1 MSVIGKTKK
10 IAEYGDFQTPL
21 VLAQR
26 VSGAIDRQHVQPNT
40 IIEPTCGK
48 GAFLKAAAERFPD
61 ASKILGIDINPAY
74 VEIAKKLNACDV
86 LNGRMEIRQGDFYAV
101 NFADLLLSCV
111 DPILVIGNP
120 PWVTNTELG
129 SLGSCNAPKKSNFQ
143 GRNGLD
149 AITGKANFDISEW
162 MLIKLLENLNGR
174 KATLAMLC
182 KTAVA
187 RKVLYH
193 VWKEKIALD
202 QSSIHLI
209 DADRYFGVSVEACLL
224 VCNLAPG
231 SRKCECDIYEDLDD
245 RKISKVIGFRDEL
258 VIANVEA
265 YERWKHLRGKCIY
278 KWRSGVKHDCG
289 KIMELWPEDKA
300 FRNGLGEIV
309 ELEPDY
315 IYPMLKTSEVANG
328 STQKPKRWMLITQQT
343 PGEDTSIIKT
353 IAPKTWKYLN
363 DHADALDRRGS
374 SIYRKRSRFS
384 VFGIGDYTFAPWK
397 VAISGFYK
405 RFRFAVIGPY
415 NGKPIVLDDAS
426 YFIACQSE
434 KEAFFL
440 HSLLSSEV
448 AQEFYSAF
456 VFWDAKRPI
465 TVDVLKQLNL
475 IALAKELGLMH
486 KMEINPTSTSNCKQ
500 HILFE

>member
-1 MSVIGKTKK
+1 
-10 IAEYGDFQTPL
+10 
-21 VLAQR
+21 
-26 VSGAIDRQHVQPNT
+26 
-40 IIEPTCGK
+40 
-48 GAFLKAAAERFPD
+48 
-61 ASKILGIDINPAY
+61 
-74 VEIAKKLNACDV
+74 
-86 LNGRMEIRQGDFYAV
+86 
-101 NFADLLLSCV
+101 
-111 DPILVIGNP
+111 
-120 PWVTNTELG
+120 
-129 SLGSCNAPKKSNFQ
+129 
-143 GRNGLD
+143 
-149 AITGKANFDISEW
+149 
-162 MLIKLLENLNGR
+162 
-174 KATLAMLC
+174 
-182 KTAVA
+182 
-187 RKVLYH
+187 
-193 VWKEKIALD
+193 
-202 QSSIHLI
+202 
-209 DADRYFGVSVEACLL
+209 
-224 VCNLAPG
+224 
-231 SRKCECDIYEDLDD
+231 
-245 RKISKVIGFRDEL
+245 
-258 VIANVEA
+258 
-265 YERWKHLRGKCIY
+265 
-278 KWRSGVKHDCG
+278 
-289 KIMELWPEDKA
+289 MELWPEDKA